1 MFRKSL
7 DRFSGMLFVYDQE
20 QEVNFWMR
28 NTLIPLDLLFFNSK
42 GILKNIHQNAQP
54 LDLTNIF
61 GGKSIQYVLE
71 INAGMVAELG
81 ITTNSEMKFLLI
93 PQDIAVWKC

>member
-61 GGKSIQYVLE
+61 GGNSIQYVMYKSVFSSYFFIFFILKKKK
-71 INAGMVAELG
+71 L
-81 ITTNSEMKFLLI
+81 
-93 PQDIAVWKC
+93 

>member
-28 NTLIPLDLLFFNSK
+28 NTLIPLDLLFFSSK

-61 GGKSIQYVLE
+61 GGNSIQYVLE

-81 ITTNSEMKFLLI
+81 ITTNSEIKFLLI
-93 PQDIAVWKC
+93 HQDIAVWKC